1 MPNPTPPKFVPPFG
15 FAVGIAVMLLLHWT
29 VPIARIVPRP
39 WHWIGLAVL
48 LAAVVLSLS
57 GATLF
62 RRRGTAVRP
71 LTPSSLLVTDGPYR
85 FTRNPM
91 YLGMTLGLIG
101 IAIFLGSASPL
112 LVVPPFVWWIS
123 TRFIAREEQ
132 FLTEQFGESYL
143 QYKRQ
148 VRRWL

>member
-1 MPNPTPPKFVPPFG
+1 MPNPTPPKLVPPFW
-15 FAVGIAVMLLLHWT
+15 FLVGIGVMVLLHRT
-29 VPIARIVPRP
+29 LPLATLVRRP
-39 WHWIGLAVL
+39 WNWIGLAVL
-48 LAAVVLSLS
+48 LAAVALSIS
-57 GATLF
+57 GAALF

-91 YLGMTLGLIG
+91 YLGLTLGLIG
-101 IAIFLGSASPL
+101 IAILLGSASPL
-112 LVVPPFVWWIS
+112 LVIPPFVWWIS

-148 VRRWL
+148 VRRWV